1 MKERNAST
9 AEFLRNFYCYVV
21 SVIETREKF
30 YPYNDIEY
38 SRRNGEM
45 WEKFAYLCLTN
56 PNSEIKEISSTAKD
70 MFLRKVRQSI
80 DNVVL
85 RPNGKELKQF
95 KAFVGS
101 LIEGIN
107 LKLDF
112 VGQRGSQVVGI
123 DFKSGFGSNEKG
135 NTSRIL
141 QVGTAFS
148 FAEIDIK
155 LYLLVRQDQ
164 NNSYLSK
171 ISESREWDVRTGRSA
186 YKLLEELSGQNLLS
200 FLEDEVD
207 FISDMSP
214 MVVKMLRDNVTGIEK
229 YTNWLR

>member
-1 MKERNAST
+1 
-9 AEFLRNFYCYVV
+9 
-21 SVIETREKF
+21 
-30 YPYNDIEY
+30 
-38 SRRNGEM
+38 M